1 MKRLMLW
8 LAGLAF
14 ALGSAGGA
22 LAAPI
27 ELKFLNWA
35 SSEEI
40 YKPIYK
46 VIEDFEKANPDIKIK
61 NMPIGVGEIRNQF
74 MVMTLGGNA
83 PDVVQLH
90 IGDAVTML
98 TMGAII
104 PTEELYP
111 KAFTDQ
117 FFDTFNRVVLYGDKH
132 ASIVH
137 GPNTLTFV
145 VNKKLLKQLGF
156 NAPPKTLDEMEAMM
170 KKGKETIPD
179 LVGFQLDT
187 TIRTIG
193 FTHQWAFM
201 NAFEFEPIKGT
212 TVKFNTPGMV
222 QYGEWLRRMVK
233 NGYTLPGKRFG
244 EFRPLAAQGRVLF
257 AYDGSG
263 HRGQMKAFNKTL
275 TDAQYDEIWEV
286 APLPMGPTGKNLSAP
301 DDHALVVAKSTKNKE
316 AAAKFV
322 QYLTNSKSA
331 LVNYLD
337 PGGFL
342 PPIKNYK
349 AIAPGTFEDRGRQ
362 GSLKYAVPNVVDLPF
377 GPNYVKVGT
386 LVMTAVQEIITTD
399 KPVKAILDTY
409 QLKLEGAVQ

>member
-1 MKRLMLW
+1 MKRYMQWVGSVAFW
-8 LAGLAF
+8 LGLVGVAF
-14 ALGSAGGA
+14 AAQV
-22 LAAPI
+22 

-46 VIEDFEKANPDIKIK
+46 VIEDFEKENPDIKIK

-117 FFDTFNRVVLYGDKH
+117 FFDTFNRVVRYGDKH

-137 GPNTLTFV
+137 GPNTLTFIY
-145 VNKKLLKQLGF
+145 NKKLLKQLGF
-156 NAPPKTLDEMEAMM
+156 SAPPKTLDEMEAMM

-193 FTHQWAFM
+193 FTHQWAFI
-201 NAFEFEPIKGT
+201 NSFEYEPIKGT
-212 TVKFNTPGMV
+212 TVKFNAPGMV
-222 QYGEWLRRMVK
+222 QYGEWIRRMIK
-233 NGYTLPGKRFG
+233 LGYTLPGKRFG

-257 AYDGSG
+257 AYDSG
-263 HRGQMKAFNKTL
+263 HRGMMKAFNKAM
-275 TDAQYDEIWEV
+275 TDADYDATWEV

-301 DDHALVVAKSTKNKE
+301 DDHSLAISKSTKNKE
-316 AAAKFV
+316 AAVKFV
-322 QYLTNSKSA
+322 QFLASSKSS
-331 LVNYLD
+331 LTQYID
-337 PGGFL
+337 KGGFL
-342 PPIKNYK
+342 PPVKDYRT
-349 AIAPGTFEDRGRQ
+349 IAPGMFEDSYRQ
-362 GSLKYAVPNVVDLPF
+362 GALKYAVPNIVDLPF

-399 KPVKAILDTY
+399 KPVKGILDTY
-409 QLKLEGAVQ
+409 QLKLEGAMQ

>member
-61 NMPIGVGEIRNQF
+61 NMPIGVGEIRNPF

-145 VNKKLLKQLGF
+145 VNKKLLKQL
-156 NAPPKTLDEMEAMM
+156 E
-170 KKGKETIPD
+170 GK
-179 LVGFQLDT
+179 
-187 TIRTIG
+187 
-193 FTHQWAFM
+193 
-201 NAFEFEPIKGT
+201 
-212 TVKFNTPGMV
+212 
-222 QYGEWLRRMVK
+222 
-233 NGYTLPGKRFG
+233 
-244 EFRPLAAQGRVLF
+244 
-257 AYDGSG
+257 
-263 HRGQMKAFNKTL
+263 
-275 TDAQYDEIWEV
+275 
-286 APLPMGPTGKNLSAP
+286 
-301 DDHALVVAKSTKNKE
+301 
-316 AAAKFV
+316 
-322 QYLTNSKSA
+322 
-331 LVNYLD
+331 
-337 PGGFL
+337 
-342 PPIKNYK
+342 
-349 AIAPGTFEDRGRQ
+349 PGT
-362 GSLKYAVPNVVDLPF
+362 
-377 GPNYVKVGT
+377 
-386 LVMTAVQEIITTD
+386 QE
-399 KPVKAILDTY
+399 
-409 QLKLEGAVQ
+409 

>member
-8 LAGLAF
+8 LVGLALS
-14 ALGSAGGA
+14 LGSAGGA

-46 VIEDFEKANPDIKIK
+46 VIEDFEKENPDIKIK

-74 MVMTLGGNA
+74 LVMTLGGNA

-98 TMGAII
+98 TMGAIL

-117 FFDTFNRVVLYGDKH
+117 FFDTFNRVVRYGDKH

-137 GPNTLTFV
+137 GPNTLTFI

-156 NAPPKTLDEMEAMM
+156 SAPPKTLDEMEAMM

-193 FTHQWAFM
+193 FTHQWAFI
-201 NAFEFEPIKGT
+201 NAFEYEPIKGT
-212 TVKFNTPGMV
+212 KVTFNTPGMV
-222 QYGEWLRRMVK
+222 QYGEWIRRMVK

-257 AYDGSG
+257 AYDSG
-263 HRGQMKAFNKTL
+263 HRGMMKAFNKAL
-275 TDAQYDEIWEV
+275 TDADYDATWEV
-286 APLPMGPTGKNLSAP
+286 APLPMGPTGKHLAAP
-301 DDHALVVAKSTKNKE
+301 DDHSLAISKSTKHKE
-316 AAAKFV
+316 AAVKFV
-322 QYLTNSKSA
+322 QFLASSRSSLTQYIDK
-331 LVNYLD
+331 
-337 PGGFL
+337 GGFL
-342 PPIKNYK
+342 PPVKDYK
-349 AIAPGTFEDRGRQ
+349 AVAPGMFEDAYRQ
-362 GSLKYAVPNVVDLPF
+362 GALKHAVPNVVDLPF

-386 LVMTAVQEIITTD
+386 LVTTAVQEIITTD
-399 KPVKAILDTY
+399 KPVKGILDTY
-409 QLKLEGAVQ
+409 QLKLEGAMQ

>member
-1 MKRLMLW
+1 MKGLVRLVGPMVLW
-8 LAGLAF
+8 LVLVG
-14 ALGSAGGA
+14 
-22 LAAPI
+22 AAPAAPV
-27 ELKFLNWA
+27 ELKFLNFA
-35 SSEEI
+35 STEEI

-104 PTEELYP
+104 PVEELYP
-111 KAFTDQ
+111 KSFTDQ

-170 KKGKETIPD
+170 KRGKETIPD

-201 NAFEFEPIKGT
+201 NAFELEPIKGT

-222 QYGEWLRRMVK
+222 QYGEWIRRMVK

-257 AYDGSG
+257 AYDSG
-263 HRGQMKAFNKTL
+263 HRGFMKVFNKAT
-275 TDAQYDEIWEV
+275 TDAEYDATWEV
-286 APLPMGPTGKNLSAP
+286 APLPMGPTGRHLAAP
-301 DDHALVVAKSTKNKE
+301 DDHSLAVSKSTKHKE

-322 QYLTNSKSA
+322 QFIASSRSSLTQYIDK
-331 LVNYLD
+331 
-337 PGGFL
+337 GGFL
-342 PPIKNYK
+342 PPIKDYK
-349 AIAPGTFEDRGRQ
+349 TVAPGAFEDATRQ

-386 LVMTAVQEIITTD
+386 LVTTAVQEIITTD
-399 KPVKAILDTY
+399 KPVKGILDTY
-409 QLKLEGAVQ
+409 QLKLEGAMQ

>member
-1 MKRLMLW
+1 MKRFMQWVGSVAFW
-8 LAGLAF
+8 LGLV
-14 ALGSAGGA
+14 GGA
-22 LAAPI
+22 YAAQI

-46 VIEDFEKANPDIKIK
+46 VIEDFEKENPDIKIK

-74 MVMTLGGNA
+74 LVMTLGGNA

-137 GPNTLTFV
+137 GPNTLTFI

-156 NAPPKTLDEMEAMM
+156 SAPPKTLDEMEAMM

-193 FTHQWAFM
+193 FTHQWAFI
-201 NAFEFEPIKGT
+201 NAFEYEPIKGT
-212 TVKFNTPGMV
+212 KVAFNTPGMV
-222 QYGEWLRRMVK
+222 QYGEWIRRMIK
-233 NGYTLPGKRFG
+233 SGYTLPGKRFG

-257 AYDGSG
+257 AYDSG
-263 HRGQMKAFNKTL
+263 HRGMMKAFNKTL
-275 TDAQYDEIWEV
+275 TDADYDATWEV
-286 APLPMGPTGKNLSAP
+286 APLPMGPTGKHLAAP
-301 DDHALVVAKSTKNKE
+301 DDHSLAVSKSTKHKE
-316 AAAKFV
+316 AAVKFV
-322 QYLTNSKSA
+322 QFLASSRSSLTQYIDK
-331 LVNYLD
+331 
-337 PGGFL
+337 GGFL
-342 PPIKNYK
+342 PPVKNYK
-349 AIAPGTFEDRGRQ
+349 AVAPGMFEDSYRQ

-386 LVMTAVQEIITTD
+386 LVTTAVQEIITTD
-399 KPVKAILDTY
+399 KPVKGILDTY
-409 QLKLEGAVQ
+409 QLKLEGAMQ